1 MTFCHFI
8 LNYNLS
14 FLMGEAMT
22 SFSLEFWAV
31 PNPKLSQ
38 YQSKLL

>member
-14 FLMGEAMT
+14 FLMREAII

-31 PNPKLSQ
+31 PNPGLSQ
-38 YQSKLL
+38 CQSKLP